1 MHNINNSFS
10 YFFNLYPVKFKYN
23 YITCQST
30 MRSKNLT
37 KLLFNIYWQ
46 TVKLYNR
53 MIALDLFES
62 ICPNKT
68 WPNLAFHILNTTV

>member
-1 MHNINNSFS
+1 
-10 YFFNLYPVKFKYN
+10 
-23 YITCQST
+23 